1 MLKRGG
7 DAEAKARRRF
17 GPGGQNGDP
26 WSRSSGDPFDGDPS
40 AAPASASPPVL
51 GGWTAMAS
59 FLDLE
64 PSLVAEMARASM
76 SSGRVVA
83 LRSGEIGVGA
93 MLASLAVRGEDI
105 LLDELLPLGSA
116 EIRVH
121 RYTVGKLEPIAVHPV
136 LGIAPLLRALALCAA
151 SATHESWEAVAHDG
165 VNPPVAIG
173 SAQKHELRWLQPP
186 AADAPH
192 SPPWM
197 TPTTDEPPPG
207 TSVAA
212 WQEEL
217 QREPPPPPQ
226 ARPLAAPPAA
236 RLPESDA
243 PIGPVRPAGPAPV
256 APAAPVPTSDPGFS
270 PEELLGAITASV
282 QHALANALLELEL
295 DPATI
300 AQLRDDRIPQEIVE
314 GVARLEAHL
323 AQVDLVGRQIQD
335 LTTAV
340 DAIAESMRSMI
351 RHQWD
356 NAPPPNFWVK
366 VQRADDEV
374 RRAVDELTS
383 EVRTRISR
391 PTRGV

>member
-7 DAEAKARRRF
+7 DADAKARRRF
-17 GPGGQNGDP
+17 GPSGQDGDP
-26 WSRSSGDPFDGDPS
+26 WSRSGGDPFSVEPS
-40 AAPASASPPVL
+40 MAPGSASPPVL
-51 GGWTAMAS
+51 GGWTAMGS
-59 FLDLE
+59 YLELE
-64 PSLVAEMARASM
+64 PALVAEMARASM

-93 MLASLAVRGEDI
+93 MLASLAVRGDDI
-105 LLDELLPLGSA
+105 LLDELLPLGGA

-136 LGIAPLLRALALCAA
+136 LGVAPLLRALALCAA

-197 TPTTDEPPPG
+197 TPTTDEAPPG

-217 QREPPPPPQ
+217 QRVPAPAPQ
-226 ARPLAAPPAA
+226 APPLAAPPAA
-236 RLPESDA
+236 RLLDSDA
-243 PIGPVRPAGPAPV
+243 PIGPMRAIAPEPVAPV
-256 APAAPVPTSDPGFS
+256 ATSDPGFS
-270 PEELLGAITASV
+270 PEELLAAINASV

-300 AQLRDDRIPQEIVE
+300 AQLRDDRIPEEIVQ
-314 GVARLEAHL
+314 GVARVEAHL
-323 AQVDLVGRQIQD
+323 AQLDVVSRQVQD

-340 DAIAESMRSMI
+340 DALAESMRSVV

-391 PTRGV
+391 PTRGA